1 MFHHLPHLKN
11 QNKALFHQYFIHIK
25 NLKTNKSMK
34 KIWLLLKIF
43 EPKRRKIWCVMKWCV
58 VFTVFF
64 SFSVSA
70 KVVAQQEKVSLEL
83 TGVTLRSLFQ
93 EIQKQTGLFFVYNE
107 EQCRTFGEVSLQ
119 VKSQSVT
126 QVLDEVFRGK
136 DFTYRVEDNII
147 VVMAGKAP
155 QPQVNARKVTGKV
168 TDKNGNPLPG
178 VTVVIKGSSIGVATD
193 VNGEY
198 RIEFTGDD
206 VVLSFTMIGMEKQD
220 VKAGNRERIDVR
232 MVEQV
237 NALSDVV
244 VTGIFRRTKE
254 LSTGASI
261 TVSGEELKR
270 IGNQNILQSLR
281 TLDPSFKILE
291 SNQNGS
297 NPNVLPE
304 IELRGANGIPDLD
317 ANYRGNPN
325 QPLFILD
332 GFETTLQRVMD
343 LDPNRVE
350 SITLLKDASAAAL
363 YGSRS
368 ANGVVVI
375 ELKAPEGGRLRLS
388 YSGDYA
394 VVLPD
399 LTDYDLL
406 NAEEKLSLEKEAGH
420 FKGRFPNTDQ
430 QLLAYYNKLLTNVR
444 SGVNTYWLSKPLR
457 TAFEHRHNFE
467 VSGGDDVI
475 RYSLNFTAKQAPGV
489 MKGSR
494 RDNCQG
500 GVLLSYRKNNL
511 LFKNDLQVGYNNADN
526 SPYGDFSIYAQMN
539 PYHKPSENGNM
550 SPLFEDEL
558 PTGFKREYNQNPL
571 YDATLNTRDNESYLE
586 FRNNFSL
593 EWKIKDVWTVMARF
607 GIGTQTTKTEY
618 FLSAKHSKF
627 TDTGDPVASPDEYM
641 RRGEFK
647 QSNQRMF
654 DYSGDLNVR
663 YGQSWNKHTLYAVA
677 GVNISQNK
685 DESSTVHAEGF
696 PNDNMTN
703 IGFAKQYYKDSRPE
717 SEYTI
722 RRLAG
727 VLLTGNYSY
736 DAKYLFD
743 FSFKVDGSSNFG
755 SNNKFA
761 PIWSVGAGWNIHK
774 EKWIEGLGKISLLK
788 IRGSYGITAA
798 QNFSPFQAFRMYQ
811 YNISKQYAGVIPPS
825 LMGLGNKDLKW
836 QQTKKVNLG
845 FELGLWTDRVLLNLD
860 VYRSS
865 TTNLLADVTL
875 APSLGFS
882 SYKDNIGE
890 TRNDGIDFSA
900 RVMAIRKPEQGIFW
914 SINASLSSNRNKI
927 LRISNA
933 MRQRNEKM
941 IADAVDNEV
950 NTPLLLYVEGKSLSS
965 INAVRSL
972 GIDPATGKE
981 LFLSK
986 DGVVTDTWNAL
997 DQVPVGD
1004 TRPKAEGIVGT
1015 TFTWKDLIFS
1025 VNFRYKVGGQIYN
1038 QTLVDKVENADLYGN
1053 VDRRVYEKR
1062 WMNPGDVT
1070 FFKDVKNT
1078 EKTYQTSRFVQDEN
1092 VFSCESASLSYDLRV
1107 PGVLKAIGAERV
1119 RFTAYVNDIFR
1130 LSTVKQERGT
1140 SYPFAN
1146 RIAFSINATF

>member
-1 MFHHLPHLKN
+1 MKKN
-11 QNKALFHQYFIHIK
+11 GTCDLLIPRRLLERCRKIVFFTFFLFFLTFPMLASAYAQLRKVSFEVQNVNLAEIIAILEKSTNYTFLYQDEQVEQVK
-25 NLKTNKSMK
+25 NLTFHFVDEKLSDVLK
-34 KIWLLLKIF
+34 KCLAGTDLDYSIVDQTVVLKLKDTK
-43 EPKRRKIWCVMKWCV
+43 P
-58 VFTVFF
+58 
-64 SFSVSA
+64 
-70 KVVAQQEKVSLEL
+70 QE
-83 TGVTLRSLFQ
+83 
-93 EIQKQTGLFFVYNE
+93 
-107 EQCRTFGEVSLQ
+107 
-119 VKSQSVT
+119 
-126 QVLDEVFRGK
+126 
-136 DFTYRVEDNII
+136 
-147 VVMAGKAP
+147 
-155 QPQVNARKVTGKV
+155 QPQVNSHKVSGVV
-168 TDKNGNPLPG
+168 TDKNGTPLPG
-178 VTVVIKGSSIGVATD
+178 VTVMIKGTTFGVATGID
-193 VNGEY
+193 GKY
-198 RIEFTGDD
+198 
-206 VVLSFTMIGMEKQD
+206 VLEVPDMTAILTFTMVGMEAKEIKVGEQTVID
-220 VKAGNRERIDVR
+220 VKLNEE
-232 MVEQV
+232 MT
-237 NALSDVV
+237 NLSDVV

-254 LSTGASI
+254 LATGASI
-261 TVSGEELKR
+261 TVTKEDLKR
-270 IGNQNILQSLR
+270 IGNQNVLQSLR

-375 ELKAPEGGRLRLS
+375 ELKAPEIGRLRLN

-394 VVLPD
+394 VVIPD
-399 LTDYDLL
+399 LSDYDLL
-406 NAEEKLSLEKEAGH
+406 NAEEKLQLEWEADH
-420 FKGRFPNTDQ
+420 FKGRFPNTNQ

-467 VSGGDDVI
+467 VSGGDEVV
-475 RYSLNFTAKQAPGV
+475 RYGINFTAKLAPGV
-489 MKGSR
+489 MKGSE
-494 RDNCQG
+494 RDNYQG
-500 GVLLSYRKNNL
+500 GVYLSYRTKNL
-511 LFKNDLQVGYNNADN
+511 MFKNDLQVGYNNADN
-526 SPYGDFSIYAQMN
+526 SPYGDFSTYAQMN
-539 PYHKPSENGNM
+539 PYNKPNENGKLN
-550 SPLFEDEL
+550 PLFEEEL
-558 PTGFKREYNQNPL
+558 PTGFKEVYNRNPL
-571 YDATLNTRDNESYLE
+571 YDATLNTCDNESYLE

-607 GIGTQTTKTEY
+607 GIGTQTTHKEY

-627 TDTGDPVASPDEYM
+627 ANMGDAITSPEEYM

-647 QSNQRMF
+647 LEDRRMF
-654 DYSGDLNVR
+654 DYSGDLNIR
-663 YGQSWNKHTLYAVA
+663 YGQSWGKHTIYAIG

-685 DESSTVHAEGF
+685 EDASIIHAEGF
-696 PNDNMTN
+696 PNDRMTN

-722 RRLAG
+722 RRLLGILVTA
-727 VLLTGNYSY
+727 NYSY
-736 DAKYLFD
+736 DTRYLFD
-743 FSFKVDGSSNFG
+743 FSFKIDGSSNFG
-755 SNNKFA
+755 NDNKYA
-761 PIWSVGAGWNIHK
+761 PVWSVGVGWNIHK
-774 EKWIEGLGKISLLK
+774 EKWVEALSLFSLLK
-788 IRGSYGITAA
+788 IRGSYGVTAA

-811 YNISKQYAGVIPPS
+811 YNINKQYSGIIPPK
-825 LMGLGNKDLKW
+825 LMGLGNRDLKW
-836 QQTKKVNLG
+836 QQTKKINLG
-845 FELGLWTDRVLLNLD
+845 FELGLWDDRVLLTLD
-860 VYRSS
+860 LYRS
-865 TTNLLADVTL
+865 TTSNLLADVTL

-890 TRNDGIDFSA
+890 TRNDGLDLSA

-914 SINASLSSNRNKI
+914 NINASLSSNRNKI
-927 LRISNA
+927 LHISNA
-933 MRQRNEKM
+933 MRERNEKI
-941 IADAVDNEV
+941 IADAVENEV
-950 NTPLLLYVEGKSLSS
+950 NTPLLLYIEGRSLSS

-981 LFLSK
+981 LFLTK
-986 DGVVTDTWNAL
+986 DNEVTDVWNAM

-1004 TRPKAEGIVGT
+1004 TRPKAEGILGT

-1025 VNFRYKVGGQIYN
+1025 VNFRYKLGGQIYN
-1038 QTLVDKVENADLYGN
+1038 QTLVDKVENADIYGN

-1062 WMNPGDVT
+1062 WMEPGDIT
-1070 FFKDVKNT
+1070 FFKDVKNK

-1092 VFSCESASLSYDLRV
+1092 VFSCESASLSYDLKS
-1107 PGVLKAIGAERV
+1107 PKVLRTIGAERL
-1119 RFTAYVNDIFR
+1119 RFTAYINDIFR
-1130 LSTVKQERGT
+1130 LSTVRQERGT

>member
-1 MFHHLPHLKN
+1 
-11 QNKALFHQYFIHIK
+11 
-25 NLKTNKSMK
+25 MK
-34 KIWLLLKIF
+34 KIWLLLKFF
-43 EPKRRKIWCVMKWCV
+43 EPKRRKLWCGMKWCI
-58 VFTVFF
+58 VFTMFF

-70 KVVAQQEKVSLEL
+70 RVVAQQEKVSLNL
-83 TGVTLRSLFQ
+83 SGASLRSLFQ

-107 EQCRTFGEVSLQ
+107 EQCGAFGDIDVQ
-119 VKSQSVT
+119 VKSTSVE

-136 DFTYRVEDNII
+136 NFNWHFEDNII
-147 VVMAGKAP
+147 VITAGKAVA
-155 QPQVNARKVTGKV
+155 PQVIARKVTGKV
-168 TDKNGNPLPG
+168 TDKNGTPLPG

-193 VNGEY
+193 INGDY
-198 RIEFTGDD
+198 RIDLTGDD
-206 VVLSFTMIGMEKQD
+206 MVLTFTMVGMEKQEIKVGAREHIN
-220 VKAGNRERIDVR
+220 VKLE
-232 MVEQV
+232 EQV
-237 NALSDVV
+237 NKLSDVV

-261 TVSGEELKR
+261 TVSGDELKKV
-270 IGNQNILQSLR
+270 GNQNILQSLR

-332 GFETTLQRVMD
+332 GFETNLQRVMD

-375 ELKAPEGGRLRLS
+375 ELKAPEAGRLRLS

-394 VVLPD
+394 VVIPD

-406 NAEEKLSLEKEAGH
+406 NAEEKLALEKEAGH

-430 QLLAYYNKLLTNVR
+430 QLVDYYNKLLTNVR

-467 VSGGDDVI
+467 VSGGDETI
-475 RYSLNFTAKQAPGV
+475 RYSINFTAKMAPGV
-489 MKGSR
+489 MKGSQ
-494 RDNCQG
+494 RDNYQG
-500 GVLLSYRKNNL
+500 GVMLSYRKNNL
-511 LFKNDLQVGYNNADN
+511 IFKNDLQVGYNNADN
-526 SPYGDFSIYAQMN
+526 SPYGDFSAYAKMN
-539 PYHKPSENGNM
+539 PYNKPSEDGKM
-550 SPLFEDEL
+550 SPLFEKSL
-558 PTGFKREYNQNPL
+558 APGFVSDYNRNPL
-571 YDATLNTRDNESYLE
+571 YDATLDTRDNESYLE

-627 TDTGDPVASPDEYM
+627 TSIGDPVSSPDEYM

-647 QSNQRMF
+647 LGNRRMF

-663 YGQSWNKHTLYAVA
+663 YGQSWGKHTVYGVA
-677 GVNISQNK
+677 GLNISQNK
-685 DESSTVHAEGF
+685 DESATVRAEGF

-717 SEYTI
+717 SDYTI
-722 RRLAG
+722 RRLVG
-727 VLLTGNYSY
+727 LLVTGNYSY
-736 DAKYLFD
+736 DSKYLFD
-743 FSFKVDGSSNFG
+743 FSFKIDGSSNFG
-755 SNNKFA
+755 SNNKYA

-774 EKWIEGLGKISLLK
+774 ERWIEDLDVVSLLK
-788 IRGSYGITAA
+788 LRGSYGVTAA
-798 QNFSPFQAFRMYQ
+798 QNFSPFQAFRMYK
-811 YNISKQYAGVIPPS
+811 YDINKQYAGVIPPS
-825 LMGLGNKDLKW
+825 LMGLGNEDLKW

-845 FELGLWTDRVLLNLD
+845 LELGLWSDRVLLSLD
-860 VYRSS
+860 VYRSM

-890 TRNDGIDFSA
+890 TRNDGVDFSA
-900 RVMAIRKPEQGIFW
+900 RVMAIRQPEKRIFW
-914 SINASLSSNRNKI
+914 SLNASLSSNRNKI

-933 MRQRNEKM
+933 MQQRNEKI
-941 IADAVDNEV
+941 IADAVANEV

-972 GIDPATGKE
+972 GIDPATGRE
-981 LFLSK
+981 LYLSK
-986 DGVVTDTWNAL
+986 DNVVTETWSAQ
-997 DQVPVGD
+997 DQVAVGD
-1004 TRPKAEGIVGT
+1004 TRPKAEGLVGT
-1015 TFTWKDLIFS
+1015 TFTWRDLIFS
-1025 VNFRYKVGGQIYN
+1025 VNFRYKLGGQIYN
-1038 QTLVDKVENADLYGN
+1038 QTLVDKVENADVYGN

-1062 WMNPGDVT
+1062 WMNPGDIT
-1070 FFKDVKNT
+1070 LFKDVKNT
-1078 EKTYQTSRFVQDEN
+1078 QKTYQTSRFVQDEN

-1130 LSTVKQERGT
+1130 LSTVKLERGT

-1146 RIAFSINATF
+1146 RIAFSVNATF

>member
-1 MFHHLPHLKN
+1 MEKN
-11 QNKALFHQYFIHIK
+11 WILFKF
-25 NLKTNKSMK
+25 
-34 KIWLLLKIF
+34 F
-43 EPKRRKIWCVMKWCV
+43 EQKRKKIWCVMKLCA
-58 VFTVFF
+58 FFLVFF
-64 SFSVSA
+64 SLSVSA
-70 KVVAQQEKVSLEL
+70 RVSAQQEKVNLNLS
-83 TGVTLRSLFQ
+83 GATLRSLFQ
-93 EIQKQTGLFFVYNE
+93 EIQKQTGLFFIYNE
-107 EQCRTFGEVSLQ
+107 EQCEAFGKVD
-119 VKSQSVT
+119 VKADAKPVEK
-126 QVLDEVFRGK
+126 VLDEVLHNHG
-136 DFTYRVEDNII
+136 FTYHFEDNII
-147 VVMAGKAP
+147 VITAEKKAL
-155 QPQVNARKVTGKV
+155 PQVKGQKLTGKV
-168 TDKNGNPLPG
+168 TDRNGNPLPG
-178 VTVVIKGSSIGVATD
+178 VTVVIKGSSVGVATD
-193 VNGEY
+193 MEGNYQLELA
-198 RIEFTGDD
+198 GDD
-206 VVLSFTMIGMEKQD
+206 VVLVFTMVGMEKQE
-220 VKAGNRERIDVR
+220 VAVGNRERLDVKLQ
-232 MVEQV
+232 EEV
-237 NALSDVV
+237 NKLEDVV

-261 TVSGEELKR
+261 TISGDELKK
-270 IGNQNILQSLR
+270 IGNQNVLQSLR

-375 ELKAPEGGRLRLS
+375 ELKAPEAGRLRLN

-394 VVLPD
+394 VVMPD
-399 LTDYDLL
+399 LTDYNLL
-406 NAEEKLSLEKEAGH
+406 NAEEKLALEKEAGH
-420 FKGRFPNTDQ
+420 FKGRYPNTDQ
-430 QLLAYYNKLLTNVR
+430 YLVAYYNKLLTNVR

-467 VSGGDDVI
+467 VSGGDESL
-475 RYSLNFTAKQAPGV
+475 RYSINFTAKMAPGV
-489 MKGSR
+489 MKGSK
-494 RDNCQG
+494 RDNYQG
-500 GVLLSYRKNNL
+500 GVMLTYRRNNL

-526 SPYGDFSIYAQMN
+526 SPYGDFSIYTQMN
-539 PYHKPSENGNM
+539 PYNKPSEDGKMN
-550 SPLFEDEL
+550 PVFEEDL
-558 PTGFKREYNQNPL
+558 APGFLREYNQNPL
-571 YDATLNTRDNESYLE
+571 YDAKLNTRDNESYLE

-593 EWKIKDVWTVMARF
+593 EWKIKNVWTVMARF
-607 GIGTQTTKTEY
+607 GIGTQTTKKEY

-627 TDTGDPVASPDEYM
+627 NEMGDPVSSPDEYM
-641 RRGEFK
+641 RRGEF
-647 QSNQRMF
+647 QLSNSRMF

-663 YGQSWNKHTLYAVA
+663 FGQSWNKHTVYAVA
-677 GVNISQNK
+677 GLNISQNK
-685 DESSTVHAEGF
+685 EDGSTIHAEGF
-696 PNDNMTN
+696 PNDDMAN

-717 SEYTI
+717 SDYTI
-722 RRLAG
+722 RRLVG
-727 VLLTGNYSY
+727 LLVTGNYSY

-761 PIWSVGAGWNIHK
+761 PVWSVGAGWNIHK
-774 EKWIEGLGKISLLK
+774 ERWIADLDIFSLLK
-788 IRGSYGITAA
+788 LRGSYGVTAA
-798 QNFSPFQAFRMYQ
+798 QNFSPFQAFRMYK
-811 YNISKQYAGVIPPS
+811 YDTNKQYAGVIPPT

-836 QQTKKVNLG
+836 QQTKKINFG
-845 FELGLWTDRVLLNLD
+845 FELGLWSDRVLLNLD
-860 VYRSS
+860 VYRST
-865 TTNLLADVTL
+865 TTNLLVDVTL

-890 TRNDGIDFSA
+890 TRNDGVDFTA
-900 RVMAIRKPEQGIFW
+900 RVMAIRNPERQIFW
-914 SINASLSSNRNKI
+914 SVNASLSSNRNKI

-933 MRQRNEKM
+933 MRQRNEQI
-941 IADAVDNEV
+941 IADAVENKV

-981 LFLSK
+981 LFLTK
-986 DGVVTDTWNAL
+986 DNLVTETWNAL
-997 DQVPVGD
+997 DQMPVGD
-1004 TRPKAEGIVGT
+1004 TRPKAEGILGT

-1025 VNFRYKVGGQIYN
+1025 VSFRYKLGGQIYN
-1038 QTLVDKVENADLYGN
+1038 QTLVDKVENADIYGN

-1062 WMNPGDVT
+1062 WMKPGDVT
-1070 FFKDVKNT
+1070 FFKDVNNT

-1107 PGVLKAIGAERV
+1107 PGVLKAIGAERL

-1146 RIAFSINATF
+1146 RVAFSINATF